1 MTEVTPGARPE
12 QLVPGRPEDVERLA
26 ARMARFALGAGEA
39 AGRLDDLDDGAWSG
53 ESGRL
58 FREAVG
64 PVPTRLHRAAA
75 AFTAAARALTTYARV
90 LQEGQATA
98 ARAVQLVERSTPETE
113 AADRTTAAGW
123 VDRAR
128 GQVEE
133 AGRIAAMRLTEAA
146 ADAPEAGA
154 EPDGRAVT
162 SGGVTVEVVTRHE
175 LTDPSS
181 LTSPA
186 GDWADSV
193 ADVRYTQPHDVGFA
207 GAAAGAPAADP
218 RAAWEAWAGES
229 TTRSLGMVEPGL
241 LAAAGVAAL
250 GGLRVI
256 GRRRREATAME
267 LVDLDEV
274 ALRRRREEFGSA
286 REHAGVLAPARAGR
300 LRSADAYRTRLA
312 SPPRPGG
319 TVQHW
324 AGPVGGPARV
334 RVAGEPLG
342 SVDREVRGA
351 VLRTGRPPRE
361 G

>member
-12 QLVPGRPEDVERLA
+12 QLVPGKPEEVDRLA
-26 ARMARFALGAGEA
+26 ARMARFATGAGEA
-39 AGRLDDLDDGAWSG
+39 AAKLDSLDDGAWSG

-64 PVPTRLHRAAA
+64 PVPTRLNRAAA
-75 AFTAAARALTTYARV
+75 AFAAAARALSTYATV
-90 LQEGQATA
+90 LREGQATA
-98 ARAVQLVERSTPETE
+98 ARAVSLVEQSTPDSAE
-113 AADRTTAAGW
+113 ADRNTAMAW
-123 VDRAR
+123 LARAR
-128 GQVEE
+128 MNVEQ
-133 AGRIAAMRLTEAA
+133 AGEVAAMRVGEAA
-146 ADAPEAGA
+146 ADAPEHGG
-154 EPDGRAVT
+154 ELGGST
-162 SGGVTVEVVTRHE
+162 LSSGGITVELVTRHE

-181 LTSPA
+181 LVAPS
-186 GDWADSV
+186 GDWSDSV

-207 GAAAGAPAADP
+207 GAGTSTPVS
-218 RAAWEAWAGES
+218 WEAWAGGS
-229 TTRSLGMVEPGL
+229 STRSLGVVEPAL
-241 LAAAGVAAL
+241 LAAFGVAAL

-256 GRRRREATAME
+256 GRRRRESTAMD
-267 LVDLDEV
+267 LVDLDELT
-274 ALRRRREEFGSA
+274 LRRRRDELTVG
-286 REHAGVLAPARAGR
+286 RDQVGVLAPARAGR
-300 LRSADAYRTRLA
+300 LRSSGAYRTRLA

-361 G
+361 S